1 MTIKTRY
8 CLLHPVLFLMMLSA
22 AVCCSAPAGRETF
35 VKQSGRDSGG
45 RYVFSIDL
53 GDSISVHTLEFY
65 TMIDASDRDFDA
77 MPAMIPLRIEAVS
90 PSGEEYSENRECK
103 QQFGPERRGVHLHS
117 QWRYIGRSGLTPTPG
132 LEVER
137 GEVEGPGQYRY
148 ASQCD
153 DYEAYP
159 YGEPVFCPPE
169 LRPGTCLFSHLF
181 IDVRFMVLNLAK
193 IINFN
198 N

>member
-1 MTIKTRY
+1 MPVPSPDNIPYSINVSADMTIKTSY

-35 VKQSGRDSGG
+35 VKQSVRDSGG

-90 PSGEEYSENRECK
+90 PSGEEYSETVGLPRDSYVRKTPFSVQYGSVYREGFVPSEYGMWTLSVK
-103 QQFGPERRGVHLHS
+103 VLGEDSF
-117 QWRYIGRSGLTPTPG
+117 PG
-132 LEVER
+132 LR
-137 GEVEGPGQYRY
+137 GMG
-148 ASQCD
+148 
-153 DYEAYP
+153 
-159 YGEPVFCPPE
+159 
-169 LRPGTCLFSHLF
+169 LRHSMSGNP
-181 IDVRFMVLNLAK
+181 
-193 IINFN
+193 
-198 N
+198 